1 MGTGEQKLSPDLNPD
16 LSPNLSPNLS
26 PEKMLKTYGI
36 ALTGGIGTGKST
48 VADMLRAR
56 SYEVIDADQLARNI
70 TAPGSAAL
78 TEIAN
83 RFGADCL
90 NADGSLN
97 RKILGSLVFQDSGAR
112 RDLEAI
118 THPRIRAALLQHVD
132 TLKLDKKPRPFFYEA
147 ALIFETTSAPLFRT
161 VWATYCPP
169 DMQAQRIIQRD
180 GVTAE
185 QAATVVAA
193 QMSSRQKADLA
204 DVTIDTSGTPL
215 TVAKQL
221 DDLLKS
227 LKDIAPDS
235 TKT

>member
-1 MGTGEQKLSPDLNPD
+1 MN
-16 LSPNLSPNLS
+16 PNLT
-26 PEKMLKTYGI
+26 PEQLLKTYGI

-48 VADMLRAR
+48 VADMLRTR
-56 SYEVIDADQLARNI
+56 SFEVIDADQLARSI

-83 RFGADCL
+83 RFGADVL
-90 NADGSLN
+90 NTDGSLN
-97 RKILGSLVFQDSGAR
+97 RKLLGSRVFQNSSAR

-118 THPRIRAALLQHVD
+118 THPRIRAALLQHVA
-132 TLKLDKKPRPFFYEA
+132 TLELDKKPRPFFYEA
-147 ALIFETTSAPLFRT
+147 ALIFETNTAPLFRA

-169 DMQAQRIIQRD
+169 EVQAQRIIQRD

-185 QAATVVAA
+185 QAATVIAA

-204 DVTIDTSGTPL
+204 DVSIDTSGNPL

-227 LKDIAPDS
+227 LTDIVLGTS
-235 TKT
+235 KT